1 MSWIGDVKEAEL
13 LKDEQL
19 INLHKRYV
27 MSQTDRTVSMQYRQ
41 NDARDR
47 LEKRLKN
54 VKTNGDEDDEST
66 AGTRPVSRVG
76 KELAKRLASNSARRR
91 MSLLASE
98 SEAKERLQQRLM
110 MKSSKRMIPDEN

>member
-76 KELAKRLASNSARRR
+76 KELAKRLASPHVAIGVGVGSQGAP
-91 MSLLASE
+91 A
-98 SEAKERLQQRLM
+98 AAVD
-110 MKSSKRMIPDEN
+110 DEVVETHDTR